1 MKKVKILLVDD
12 DVDILTVMQAILE
25 KEKYTVVT
33 ANNKV
38 EGMEKIRN
46 EKPDMAIL
54 DVMMSTH
61 YEGFEMAKELRDNP
75 HYLNIPVMMF
85 TSIDV
90 LTTTRADVQAM
101 AREFRQDPTYKEMD
115 VLLVKDINSGDAG
128 VDYKTT
134 DGKSEWVPVDG
145 FVAKPA
151 DSKKVVPEV
160 KRLLQ
165 KYHII

>member
-1 MKKVKILLVDD
+1 
-12 DVDILTVMQAILE
+12 
-25 KEKYTVVT
+25 
-33 ANNKV
+33 
-38 EGMEKIRN
+38 
-46 EKPDMAIL
+46 
-54 DVMMSTH
+54 
-61 YEGFEMAKELRDNP
+61 
-75 HYLNIPVMMF
+75 
-85 TSIDV
+85 
-90 LTTTRADVQAM
+90 M

-128 VDYKTT
+128 VDYKTLN
-134 DGKSEWVPVDG
+134 GKSEWVPVDG